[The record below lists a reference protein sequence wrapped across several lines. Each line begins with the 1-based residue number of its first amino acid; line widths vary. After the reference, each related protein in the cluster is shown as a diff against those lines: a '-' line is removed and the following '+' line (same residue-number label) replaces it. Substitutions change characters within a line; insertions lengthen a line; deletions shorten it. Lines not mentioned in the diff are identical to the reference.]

1 MESSVAWI
9 CTTIQIPE
17 DPSECGPAGRLRNSR
32 MKWHIGPV
40 LLQKLV
46 GGTVRRWLFIAVAA
60 IAVAGIAVSG
70 LWTIRHAWAIYKLNR
85 GVGDT
90 VFYDADDRPWFRL
103 DEQRQDVP
111 FERIATSFKDAVIA
125 VEDHRYYLH
134 PGIDPIGLTR
144 AIVHNVRGDDRQGG
158 STITQ
163 QLARTLFL
171 SNTRTYGRKAKEAVL
186 SVMLEIF
193 LSKKEILQLYMNRIY
208 LGGGIYGV
216 EAMSRRTFGKPA
228 SDLTLGEA
236 ALLAGVIRAPASYSP
251 WSRLDHA
258 RARSFI
264 VLRRMREEG
273 KITAVQEQAARRERL
288 RVRPASSASNSRH
301 GYAKE
306 FLRQQ
311 FRDLVGNDN
320 PPDWKVKTTFVPE
333 VQDAAETA
341 VRNGLRRLGVPGLQ
355 AALVALDPRT
365 GNLLALVGGSDYQ
378 AAPFNRASRG
388 HRQPGSAFKPFVYAA
403 ALEQGL
409 SPVSTLTGLQQV
421 AVQAPEGVW
430 IPRDDR
436 AKTHDTMSLR
446 EALLESSN
454 AAAVLLQQRVGARP
468 VIELARNLGVPNQPN
483 VPSLALGSG
492 LVTPLQLTAAYAVFP
507 GMGYRA
513 QPRGLM
519 SVEDAD
525 GNEVEQIQI
534 EREQVLSAQVA
545 YQMVSMLQDVARRG
559 TAASLQRQGLSM
571 EVGGKTGTTN
581 DSHDAWF
588 VGFSSSVV
596 AGVWLGF
603 DDPQTIRSD
612 ASGSRVALP
621 IWADFMRRTAK
632 RLPAESFAKPSGL
645 RSELMCSV
653 TYHRALDGCPSYVE
667 YFKEGDDIPTQLC
680 ELHSGTLKQRA
691 ERALRG
697 LLGVIGQEIRGIFR

>member
-1 MESSVAWI
+1 VSARQAVSKRPI
-9 CTTIQIPE
+9 
-17 DPSECGPAGRLRNSR
+17 LR
-32 MKWHIGPV
+32 WGF
-40 LLQKLV
+40 LAAA
-46 GGTVRRWLFIAVAA
+46 AVA
-60 IAVAGIAVSG
+60 IAAVVVSG
-70 LWTIRHAWAIYKLNR
+70 VWTVRHAWAIYKLNR

-90 VFYDADDRPWFRL
+90 VFYDADDHPWFRL

-111 FERIATSFKDAVIA
+111 FDHIATSFKDAVIA
-125 VEDHRYYLH
+125 VEDHRFYLH
-134 PGIDPIGLTR
+134 PGIDPIGLSR
-144 AIVHNVRGDDRQGG
+144 AVVHNVRGEDRQGG

-171 SNTRTYGRKAKEAVL
+171 SNTRTYGRKVKEAVL

-193 LSKKEILQLYMNRIY
+193 LSKREILQLYMNRVY
-208 LGGGIYGV
+208 LGSGIYGV
-216 EAMSRRTFGKPA
+216 ETMSRRTFGKGA

-251 WSRLDHA
+251 WNRLEHA

-273 KITAVQEQAARRERL
+273 KITVAQEQSARGEKL
-288 RVRPASSASNSRH
+288 RVRPASSTANSRH

-311 FRDLVGNDN
+311 FRDLIGNDN
-320 PPDWKVKTTFVPE
+320 PPDWKVHTTFVQE
-333 VQDAAETA
+333 VQDAAEVA
-341 VRNGLRRLGVPGLQ
+341 VRNGLRRLGLPGLQ
-355 AALVALDPRT
+355 AALVAIDPSN
-365 GNLLALVGGSDYQ
+365 GSLLALVGGSDYQ
-378 AAPFNRASRG
+378 TTPFNRATRS
-388 HRQPGSAFKPFVYAA
+388 HRQPGSAFKPFVYAT

-409 SPVSTLTGLQQV
+409 SPVSTISGLQQV

-436 AKTHDTMSLR
+436 AKTHDTMTLR

-468 VIELARNLGVPNQPN
+468 VIKLANDLGVPDQPD

-492 LVTPLQLTAAYAVFP
+492 LVTPLDLTAAYAVFP
-507 GMGYRA
+507 GMGYRS
-513 QPRGLM
+513 QPRGLI
-519 SVEDAD
+519 SIEDAD
-525 GNEVEQIQI
+525 GDQVEYVHLKRQ
-534 EREQVLSAQVA
+534 QVLSEQVA
-545 YQMVSMLQDVARRG
+545 YQMVSMLQDVTRRG
-559 TAASLQRQGLSM
+559 TAASLQRQGLPM
-571 EVGGKTGTTN
+571 EVAGKTGTTN
-581 DSHDAWF
+581 DSRDAWF

-596 AGVWLGF
+596 VGVWIGF

-612 ASGSRVALP
+612 ASGSRIALP
-621 IWADFMRRTAK
+621 IWADFMRRTAQ
-632 RLPAESFAKPSGL
+632 RLPADPFPRPPKL

-653 TYHRALDGCPSYVE
+653 SYHRALDGCPSYVE
-667 YFKEGDDIPTQLC
+667 YFKPGDDIPTQLC
-680 ELHSGTLKQRA
+680 ELHTGSLKQRA

-697 LLGVIGQEIRGIFR
+697 LLGALGEGIRGIFR

>member
-1 MESSVAWI
+1 VSARQAVSKRPI
-9 CTTIQIPE
+9 
-17 DPSECGPAGRLRNSR
+17 LR
-32 MKWHIGPV
+32 WGF
-40 LLQKLV
+40 LAAA
-46 GGTVRRWLFIAVAA
+46 AVA
-60 IAVAGIAVSG
+60 IAAVVVSG
-70 LWTIRHAWAIYKLNR
+70 VWTVRHAWAIYKLNR

-90 VFYDADDRPWFRL
+90 VFYDADDHPWFRL

-111 FERIATSFKDAVIA
+111 FDHIATSFKDAVIA
-125 VEDHRYYLH
+125 VEDHRFYLH
-134 PGIDPIGLTR
+134 PGIDPIGLSR
-144 AIVHNVRGDDRQGG
+144 AVVHNVRGEDRQGG

-171 SNTRTYGRKAKEAVL
+171 SNTRTYGRKVKEAVL

-193 LSKKEILQLYMNRIY
+193 LSKREILQLYMNRVY
-208 LGGGIYGV
+208 LGSGIYGV
-216 EAMSRRTFGKPA
+216 ETMSRRTFGKRA

-251 WSRLDHA
+251 WNRLEHA

-273 KITAVQEQAARRERL
+273 KITVAQEQSARGEKL
-288 RVRPASSASNSRH
+288 RVRPASSTANSRH

-311 FRDLVGNDN
+311 FRDLIGNDN
-320 PPDWKVKTTFVPE
+320 PPDWKVHTTFVQE
-333 VQDAAETA
+333 VQDAAEVA
-341 VRNGLRRLGVPGLQ
+341 VRNGLRRLGLPGLQ
-355 AALVALDPRT
+355 AALVAIDPSN
-365 GNLLALVGGSDYQ
+365 GSLLALVGGSDYQ
-378 AAPFNRASRG
+378 TTPFNRATRS
-388 HRQPGSAFKPFVYAA
+388 HRQPGSAFKPFVYAT

-409 SPVSTLTGLQQV
+409 SPVSTISGLQQV

-436 AKTHDTMSLR
+436 AKTHDTMTLR

-468 VIELARNLGVPNQPN
+468 VIKLANDLGVPDQPD

-492 LVTPLQLTAAYAVFP
+492 LVTPLDLTAAYAVFP
-507 GMGYRA
+507 GMGYRS
-513 QPRGLM
+513 QPRGLI
-519 SVEDAD
+519 SIEDAD
-525 GNEVEQIQI
+525 GDQVEYVHLKRQ
-534 EREQVLSAQVA
+534 QVLSEQVA
-545 YQMVSMLQDVARRG
+545 YQMVSMLQDVTRRG
-559 TAASLQRQGLSM
+559 TAASLQRQGLPM
-571 EVGGKTGTTN
+571 EVAGKTGTTN
-581 DSHDAWF
+581 DSRDAWF

-596 AGVWLGF
+596 VGVWIGF

-612 ASGSRVALP
+612 ASGSRIALP
-621 IWADFMRRTAK
+621 IWADFMRRTAQ
-632 RLPAESFAKPSGL
+632 RLPADPFPRPPKL

-653 TYHRALDGCPSYVE
+653 SYHRALDGCPSYVE
-667 YFKEGDDIPTQLC
+667 YFKPGDDIPTQLC
-680 ELHSGTLKQRA
+680 ELHTGSLKQRA

-697 LLGVIGQEIRGIFR
+697 LLGALGEGIRGIFR

>member
-1 MESSVAWI
+1 VSARQAVSKRPI
-9 CTTIQIPE
+9 
-17 DPSECGPAGRLRNSR
+17 LR
-32 MKWHIGPV
+32 WGF
-40 LLQKLV
+40 LAAA
-46 GGTVRRWLFIAVAA
+46 AVA
-60 IAVAGIAVSG
+60 IAAVVVSG
-70 LWTIRHAWAIYKLNR
+70 VWTVRHAWAIYKLNR

-90 VFYDADDRPWFRL
+90 VFYDADDHPWFRL

-111 FERIATSFKDAVIA
+111 FDHIATSFKDAVIA
-125 VEDHRYYLH
+125 VEDHRFYLH
-134 PGIDPIGLTR
+134 PGIDPIGLSR
-144 AIVHNVRGDDRQGG
+144 AVVHNVRGEDRQGG

-171 SNTRTYGRKAKEAVL
+171 SNTRTYGRKVKEAVL

-193 LSKKEILQLYMNRIY
+193 LSKREILQLYMNRVY
-208 LGGGIYGV
+208 LGSGIYGV
-216 EAMSRRTFGKPA
+216 ETMSRRTFGKRA

-251 WSRLDHA
+251 WNRLEHA

-273 KITAVQEQAARRERL
+273 KITVAQEQSARGEKL
-288 RVRPASSASNSRH
+288 RVRPASSTASSRH

-311 FRDLVGNDN
+311 FRDLIGNDN
-320 PPDWKVKTTFVPE
+320 PPDWKVHTTFVQE
-333 VQDAAETA
+333 VQDAAEVA
-341 VRNGLRRLGVPGLQ
+341 VRNGLRRLGLPGLQ
-355 AALVALDPRT
+355 AALVAIDPSN
-365 GNLLALVGGSDYQ
+365 GSLLALVGGSDYQ
-378 AAPFNRASRG
+378 TTPFNRATRS
-388 HRQPGSAFKPFVYAA
+388 HRQPGSAFKPFVYAT

-409 SPVSTLTGLQQV
+409 SPVSTISGLQQV

-436 AKTHDTMSLR
+436 AKTHDTMTLR

-468 VIELARNLGVPNQPN
+468 VIKLANDLGVPDQPD

-492 LVTPLQLTAAYAVFP
+492 LVTPLELTAAYAVFP
-507 GMGYRA
+507 GMGYRS
-513 QPRGLM
+513 QPRGLI
-519 SVEDAD
+519 SIEDAD
-525 GNEVEQIQI
+525 GDQVEYVHLKRQ
-534 EREQVLSAQVA
+534 QVLSEQVA
-545 YQMVSMLQDVARRG
+545 YQMVSMLQDVTRRG
-559 TAASLQRQGLSM
+559 TAASLQRQGLPM
-571 EVGGKTGTTN
+571 EVAGKTGTTN
-581 DSHDAWF
+581 DSRDAWF

-596 AGVWLGF
+596 VGVWIGF

-612 ASGSRVALP
+612 ASGSRIALP
-621 IWADFMRRTAK
+621 IWADFMRRTAQ
-632 RLPAESFAKPSGL
+632 RLPADPFPRPPKL

-653 TYHRALDGCPSYVE
+653 SYHRALDGCPSYVE
-667 YFKEGDDIPTQLC
+667 YFKPGDDIPTQLC
-680 ELHSGTLKQRA
+680 ELHTGSLKQRA

-697 LLGVIGQEIRGIFR
+697 LLGALGEGIRGIFR